1 MRAWRLTTLVLGGL
15 ALVMATTQVIQAFY
29 SLPELRL
36 AVLPQLP
43 PTFAF
48 RLLWPLFLLALV
60 FGTASCALFARTAR
74 LRWGFMYAAVL
85 GYGIYFLMG
94 FAITLFAISPLNEF
108 IFALVLMNRPETQ
121 TAPVWLQAFNEGAR
135 GTDWGGVMAGS
146 TVMALPVVIFFLIVQ
161 RRVTAGLTAG
171 AVKG

>member
-29 SLPELRL
+29 GLPELRL
-36 AVLPQLP
+36 TVLSQPP

-60 FGTASCALFARTAR
+60 FGGASSALFARTAR

-85 GYGIYFLMG
+85 GYGVYFLMG
-94 FAITLFAISPLNEF
+94 FALTLFVIGPLNEV
-108 IFALVLMNRPETQ
+108 IFALTFTAFDQNAATVPVAIAQLSGQVSRPFSSYLFELLGPL
-121 TAPVWLQAFNEGAR
+121 AGILLWALLRRPHGAR
-135 GTDWGGVMAGS
+135 TTSA
-146 TVMALPVVIFFLIVQ
+146 
-161 RRVTAGLTAG
+161 
-171 AVKG
+171 

>member
-15 ALVMATTQVIQAFY
+15 ALVMATIQVIQAFY
-29 SLPELRL
+29 SLPVLRL
-36 AVLPQLP
+36 TVLPQLP

-108 IFALVLMNRPETQ
+108 IFALTFMAFDQNSA
-121 TAPVWLQAFNEGAR
+121 TAPVAIAQLSGQVSRPFSSYVFELLGPLA
-135 GTDWGGVMAGS
+135 GVLLW
-146 TVMALPVVIFFLIVQ
+146 ALL
-161 RRVTAGLTAG
+161 RRPQNAETTSV
-171 AVKG
+171 